1 MRMRRYLVRFD
12 KFPIDKSSVKSGQN
26 SLEVVTACR
35 CINVGLFLSGSL
47 RQDVIVSIAI
57 GTLDDLMV
65 ISFLG
70 KSLRR
75 VSPDERSISFFLLK
89 AVEIAQRL
97 EPDDTFTMDNGI
109 ELIRSSYDEVLELWN
124 SEIIQVPSSNPER
137 YILDN
142 NLSTDKMENKP

>member
-1 MRMRRYLVRFD
+1 M
-12 KFPIDKSSVKSGQN
+12 
-26 SLEVVTACR
+26 
-35 CINVGLFLSGSL
+35 
-47 RQDVIVSIAI
+47 IVSIAI

-89 AVEIAQRL
+89 AIEIAQKL

-109 ELIRSSYDEVLELWN
+109 ELIRSSYDEIIELWN
-124 SEIIQVPSSNPER
+124 SEIIQVPSPNPER
-137 YILDN
+137 YILDT
-142 NLSTDKMENKP
+142 NLSADKTENKP